1 MNLNQQQKEIHKAV
15 LSEKKNVFIIGPA
28 GIKNYEELVCD
39 MILKTYVLGS
49 GKSALLKYIPDQ
61 PVDYYISKVILC
73 EDSDLLPPGAR
84 RETFE
89 SEICHDVIDEGSF
102 YAHYQDYLITE
113 NYIAPTELL
122 LYNSLLVIKLKIE
135 DPSNIVQELHQQL
148 LISQIKDFRISDIY
162 GEFLVVKFRNGEI
175 ELLRDVQMG

>member
-1 MNLNQQQKEIHKAV
+1 MNDLDLANNAR
-15 LSEKKNVFIIGPA
+15 LSK
-28 GIKNYEELVCD
+28 L
-39 MILKTYVLGS
+39 LGEYIFW
-49 GKSALLKYIPDQ
+49 GK
-61 PVDYYISKVILC
+61 
-73 EDSDLLPPGAR
+73 R
-84 RETFE
+84 
-89 SEICHDVIDEGSF
+89 
-102 YAHYQDYLITE
+102 
-113 NYIAPTELL
+113 L